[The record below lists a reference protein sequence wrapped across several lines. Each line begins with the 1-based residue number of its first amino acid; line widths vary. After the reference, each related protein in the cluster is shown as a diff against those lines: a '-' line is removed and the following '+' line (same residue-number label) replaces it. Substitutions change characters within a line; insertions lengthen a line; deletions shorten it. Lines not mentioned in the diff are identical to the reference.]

1 MQKLVS
7 KLYLGLALLLVVQV
21 SRAQSLTEKELKVE
35 VNKIENSTLKL
46 KSLQPVTFKYNIDK
60 YKHLKLPKGDQ
71 YGFMVENVEQVFPA
85 MVYESSVIHNPSK
98 GNSKVAKYKDINKD
112 ELIPVLVEAIKEQ
125 QDQIDA
131 LKKELQELKR
141 GKTFNN

>member
-1 MQKLVS
+1 
-7 KLYLGLALLLVVQV
+7 
-21 SRAQSLTEKELKVE
+21 
-35 VNKIENSTLKL
+35 
-46 KSLQPVTFKYNIDK
+46 
-60 YKHLKLPKGDQ
+60 
-71 YGFMVENVEQVFPA
+71 